1 MNSIAVL
8 DIPADDSNNV
18 GLVNHLLGPDFF
30 DVEQF
35 PTAQFVIT
43 SVNND
48 NYPRI
53 ELNGTM
59 TIKNQSHPETIILE
73 ANDDMTQLS

>member
-1 MNSIAVL
+1 MNAITVL
-8 DIPADDSNNV
+8 DIPSEDSRNV
-18 GLVNHLLGPDFF
+18 GLINHLIGPDFF
-30 DVEQF
+30 DVKKF
-35 PTAQFVIT
+35 PTANFVVT

-53 ELNGTM
+53 EVNGIM